1 MKFVYS
7 LGLGALAI
15 SAFAQADRPVPAK
28 AKAAPAAPKRA
39 AGAKTT
45 TGASKTKAAA
55 HAKSTTAST
64 NPDAKAILTV
74 GGEKITAEQF
84 EAFVDALP
92 DQYKQQARGPMKRQ
106 VAQDLVRVRLLAA
119 EARKRGL
126 DQDKTTQN
134 RIAFTIDNMLAGAV
148 YKELLDKTPISDA
161 DMHKYYDEHKSE
173 WEQSQARHI
182 LVRFK
187 GSPAPLR
194 PGQAELSDEEALA
207 KTQDLRKKIVAGED
221 FAAIAKAESDDTG
234 SGANGGELG
243 SFKRGAMV
251 PAFDQAAFSL
261 PVGQISEPIKTQF
274 GYHIIK
280 VDKREVKT
288 FEEAKPEIENRVRP
302 EAARKALETMLTNA
316 NVVYDDAYFGPD
328 PGKQPAAAPE
338 KPPIQTQP
346 DNKK

>member
-1 MKFVYS
+1 MKIAFP
-7 LGLGALAI
+7 LGLLALATC
-15 SAFAQADRPVPAK
+15 AFAQANPPAPAK
-28 AKAAPAAPKRA
+28 AKTAPAPAKTVRPAKPI
-39 AGAKTT
+39 AGA
-45 TGASKTKAAA
+45 AKTKPATAAQVQ
-55 HAKSTTAST
+55 SPASSG
-64 NPDAKAILTV
+64 NSKPVLTV
-74 GGEKITAEQF
+74 GSEKISAEEF
-84 EAFVDALP
+84 EAFIEALP

-106 VAQDLVRVRLLAA
+106 VAQDLVRVRLLAD
-119 EARKRGL
+119 EARRRGL
-126 DQDKTTQN
+126 DKDKTTQN

-148 YKELLDKTPISDA
+148 YKELLDSTPIDDA
-161 DMHKYYDEHKSE
+161 AMRKYYDENKNQ

-194 PGQAELSDEEALA
+194 PGQTELSDEEALA
-207 KTQDLRKKIVAGED
+207 KTQDLRKKILAGED
-221 FAAIAKAESDDTG
+221 FAALAKAESDDAG

-261 PVGQISEPIKTQF
+261 PVGQVSEPIKTQF

-280 VDKREVKT
+280 VDKRDTTT
-288 FEEAKPEIENRVRP
+288 FDQAKPEIENKLRP
-302 EAARKALETMLTNA
+302 EMARKALEAMLTNA
-316 NVVYDDAYFGPD
+316 NVVYDDAYFGPEAA
-328 PGKQPAAAPE
+328 KPAPDAPA

>member
-1 MKFVYS
+1 MKSVFSFGV
-7 LGLGALAI
+7 LVLAA
-15 SAFAQADRPVPAK
+15 SVFAQADRPASAK
-28 AKAAPAAPKRA
+28 AKTAPATAKSAAPAKRTPAAAKTKPATPAKRA
-39 AGAKTT
+39 ATSSNANVK
-45 TGASKTKAAA
+45 
-55 HAKSTTAST
+55 
-64 NPDAKAILTV
+64 PILTV
-74 GGEKITAEQF
+74 GDEKISAEEF
-84 EAFVDALP
+84 EAFVEALP

-119 EARKRGL
+119 EARRRGL
-126 DQDKTTQN
+126 DKDKTTQN

-148 YKELLDKTPISDA
+148 YKELLDKSPIDDA
-161 DMHKYYDEHKSE
+161 AMRKYYEEHKNE

-187 GSPAPLR
+187 GSPAPVR
-194 PGQAELSDEEALA
+194 PGQNELSDEEALA
-207 KTQDLRKKIVAGED
+207 KTQELRKKILAGED

-261 PVGQISEPIKTQF
+261 PVGQVSEPIKTQF

-280 VDKREVKT
+280 VDKRDTTT
-288 FEEAKPEIENRVRP
+288 FDDAKSEIENKLRP
-302 EAARKALETMLTNA
+302 EMARKSLEDMLTTA
-316 NVVYDDAYFGPD
+316 NIVYDDAYFGPE
-328 PGKQPAAAPE
+328 QPKEPVEAPA